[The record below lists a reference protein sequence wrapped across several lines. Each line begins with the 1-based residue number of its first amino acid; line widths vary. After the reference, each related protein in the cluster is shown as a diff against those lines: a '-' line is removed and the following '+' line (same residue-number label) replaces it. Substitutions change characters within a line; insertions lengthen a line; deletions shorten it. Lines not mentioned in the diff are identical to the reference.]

1 VSICRDLDDTADLP
15 IAGVHPNT
23 VVPLSL
29 DDTARMRW
37 LTSARNYR
45 EHGGMHPFA
54 EGIIRFFRARTIL
67 EGELA
72 DGRWQR
78 AWKYLERLSPHD
90 LPPAS
95 RRDFFEL
102 TYFVQQQRNSASFD
116 REQFRSCVRA
126 IAGELDTFVDQ
137 LNADLDG

>member
-1 VSICRDLDDTADLP
+1 MSICRDIDDTASLP
-15 IAGVHPNT
+15 IDNT
-23 VVPLSL
+23 RSSNVYPLRS
-29 DDTARMRW
+29 DDTARMRMEA
-37 LTSARNYR
+37 TGRDYR

-54 EGIIRFFRARTIL
+54 ESIIRFFRARTIL

-102 TYFVQQQRNSASFD
+102 TYFVQQQRDSGAFD
-116 REQFRSCVRA
+116 REQFRFCVRA
-126 IAGELDTFVDQ
+126 IASQLDTFVDQ